1 MEGEGVG
8 AAGDTSGGSQRV
20 GVDVVGLGYR
30 SRDVDNFHAGEG
42 GDAAACVRSSAVG
55 ELAGGRIR
63 DEGAGTSGRGRTAE
77 DDVCTLDGCDG
88 GADRDAR
95 SIDVHTQGKAR
106 GVPYAHDGGARR
118 KIDRAAACEAC
129 QRNHRLEASILAT
142 KGAIHRVVTHE
153 GIVGLV
159 NDPGG

>member
-8 AAGDTSGGSQRV
+8 AANIAIGAQRV
-20 GVDVVGLGYR
+20 GVDVVGLRYR
-30 SRDVDNFHAGEG
+30 AGDVDHFHAGEG

-55 ELAGGRIR
+55 ELTGSRIR

-88 GADRDAR
+88 GAGRDAR
-95 SIDVHTQGKAR
+95 SIDVHTQGEAR
-106 GVPYAHDGGARR
+106 GVPNAHGGGARSQ
-118 KIDRAAACEAC
+118 IDRASSREAC
-129 QRNHRLEASILAT
+129 QRHHGLEAGVLAP